1 MRDDFGDVSLD
12 AAAHLGGVHPVL
24 RGMRRDRLLDDGV
37 VEESGLG
44 GAALLELEAG
54 EAGAEL
60 VEGAARPAA

>member
-1 MRDDFGDVSLD
+1 
-12 AAAHLGGVHPVL
+12 
-24 RGMRRDRLLDDGV
+24 MRRDRLPNDGV

-60 VEGAARPAA
+60 VEGAAGAAA